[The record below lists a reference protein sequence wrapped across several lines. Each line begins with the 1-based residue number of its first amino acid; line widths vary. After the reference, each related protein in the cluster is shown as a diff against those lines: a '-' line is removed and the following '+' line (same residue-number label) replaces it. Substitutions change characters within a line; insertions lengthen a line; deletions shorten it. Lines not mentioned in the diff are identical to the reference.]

1 MGVEKLFVNVKR
13 ELDFY
18 EFKRILENIK
28 TLWRTLEYA
37 EEVGIN
43 LEGRQFKDGA
53 SDMLL
58 MLSTL
63 LKDDNNL
70 LPYFCWSKDF
80 GELDD
85 ELTVE
90 TLWNKL
96 VGDLDE

>member
-1 MGVEKLFVNVKR
+1 MEVEKVFVNVKR

-18 EFKRILENIK
+18 EFKRIISNIQA
-28 TLWRTLEYA
+28 LWRTLECA
-37 EEVGIN
+37 EEVGVN
-43 LEGRQFKDGA
+43 LEGRQFRDGA

-58 MLSTL
+58 MLSSL

-70 LPYFCWSKDF
+70 LPYFCWTKDF

-85 ELTVE
+85 ELTIE